1 MDSITFSRA
10 PSVSDRPAVRQ
21 PSAHHSHPRHPLPSL
36 SSQPPAAATGRYI
49 GLMLTPLLLV
59 AAASATASGETTRIS
74 ERSGSS
80 VGLSSYERP
89 GVSADGRYVAFASR
103 SSDAVGGDTN
113 GVSDVFVRDR
123 ATRRTIRISVGSD
136 GRQTD
141 AMSDAPSLSANGRFI
156 AFRSSAGNLV
166 PSDTNG
172 AADVFVHDLKTGETT
187 RASIDSSGTQGD
199 LSSGPEIALSADGRF
214 IAFSSAA
221 SNLVPG
227 DTNGERDFFVHD
239 RNTRETKR
247 INVDSR
253 GRQSALAYSDN
264 GLAISADGRFVAF
277 TSSANALVSGDTNDK
292 ADVFVHDRQT
302 QETTRVSV
310 DSAGAEQNGSVLRGI
325 DLSADGRYVAFSSG
339 ADNLVPNDTNR
350 VYDIFVHDR
359 SNGMT
364 TLASVRSGTALPFAN
379 ALEPRLS
386 ADGRFVA
393 FGSLDP
399 NFASDDANRAG
410 DVFVYDR
417 LTRQTQRISSNPD
430 GVAGDAGSFVP
441 ASISADGRFVA
452 FTSDASDLIDRDTNG
467 ATDIF
472 VRDRLVD
479 RTAMADLAITQTV
492 SPSAFEPLA
501 PVTYTVTAVN
511 HGPDP
516 ATEVALVDRPPLLS
530 ASVSSAT
537 PSQGHCSQGTPLVCY
552 FGVLAPG
559 AEATVTLTL
568 QPRWQGTPS
577 LSNTA
582 SISASPVDPDNG
594 NNRSAVRVD
603 AASQATTTR

>member
-1 MDSITFSRA
+1 MPLGSGEGEPAFGGIIDNPAADCQETPMDSITFSRA

-49 GLMLTPLLLV
+49 DLMLTPLLLM

-103 SSDAVGGDTN
+103 SSDVVAGDTN
-113 GVSDVFVRDR
+113 GVSDVCVRDR
-123 ATRRTIRISVGSD
+123 ATRRTIRISVGLD

-156 AFRSSAGNLV
+156 AFRSSANNLV

-172 AADVFVHDLKTGETT
+172 AADVFVHALKTGETT

-227 DTNGERDFFVHD
+227 DTSGERDFFVHD

-253 GRQSALAYSDN
+253 GRQSALAHSDN

-277 TSSANALVSGDTNDK
+277 TSSANALISGDTNDK
-292 ADVFVHDRQT
+292 ADLFVHDRQT
-302 QETTRVSV
+302 RETTRVSV
-310 DSAGAEQNGSVLRGI
+310 ASAGTEQNGSALRGI
-325 DLSADGRYVAFSSG
+325 D
-339 ADNLVPNDTNR
+339 
-350 VYDIFVHDR
+350 
-359 SNGMT
+359 
-364 TLASVRSGTALPFAN
+364 
-379 ALEPRLS
+379 LS

-417 LTRQTQRISSNPD
+417 LTRQTQRISSDPD
-430 GVAGDAGSFVP
+430 GVAGDTGSFVP
-441 ASISADGRFVA
+441 TAISADGRFVA

-479 RTAMADLAITQTV
+479 RTAMADLAITNTV

-511 HGPDP
+511 HGPDT
-516 ATEVALVDRPPLLS
+516 AAEVALVDRPPLLS
-530 ASVSSAT
+530 ASGSSAT
-537 PSQGHCSQGTPLVCY
+537 PSQGHCSQGTLLVCY
-552 FGVLAPG
+552 FGTLAPG
-559 AEATVTLTL
+559 T
-568 QPRWQGTPS
+568 
-577 LSNTA
+577 
-582 SISASPVDPDNG
+582 
-594 NNRSAVRVD
+594 
-603 AASQATTTR
+603 

>member
-1 MDSITFSRA
+1 MGSITFSRA
-10 PSVSDRPAVRQ
+10 PSASARPAVRP
-21 PSAHHSHPRHPLPSL
+21 PSAHHSHPRHPLPPF

-49 GLMLTPLLLV
+49 YLMLIPLLLM

-103 SSDAVGGDTN
+103 SSDVVAGDTN

-136 GRQTD
+136 GRQAD
-141 AMSDAPSLSANGRFI
+141 AMSDAPSLSPNGRFI
-156 AFRSSAGNLV
+156 AFRSSASNLV

-187 RASIDSSGTQGD
+187 RASIDSSGTQGN

-253 GRQSALAYSDN
+253 GRQSTLAYSDN

-277 TSSANALVSGDTNDK
+277 TSSANALVPGDNNDR

-339 ADNLVPNDTNR
+339 ADNLVPDDTNR

-364 TLASVRSGTALPFAN
+364 TLASGRSGAAPPFGN

-399 NFASDDANRAG
+399 NFASGDANRAG

-452 FTSDASDLIDRDTNG
+452 FTSDASDLIDHDTNG
-467 ATDIF
+467 ATDVF

-479 RTAMADLAITQTV
+479 RAAMADLAVTQTV

-530 ASVSSAT
+530 ASVSSAM
-537 PSQGHCSQGTPLVCY
+537 PSQGHCSQGTPVVCY